1 MSRIVPSE
9 LVVTDGESGFEKAYE
24 KIWPDFRVRQC
35 MFHAFSKAKEAAM
48 RRSTLPA
55 STELYALG
63 KQVIRV
69 AELSH
74 ARCGWRI
81 TRRVSSERPS

>member
-48 RRSTLPA
+48 RCSTLPA

-63 KQVIRV
+63 KQVSF
-69 AELSH
+69 AS
-74 ARCGWRI
+74 
-81 TRRVSSERPS
+81 PSFRTPGVGGGLQGG